1 MYFRVELLMS
11 PKYSSSHIFI
21 DIWND
26 CLCGSQLSLICKQAH
41 NLHYFSTMGTSPCL
55 AQVSK
60 FLFIILPWLALSPHS
75 SKVMGLNSFILSVC
89 RSHVLSACV
98 DSLQV
103 FWLSPR
109 IQRHTMAMLSYL
121 LVWNQPCLLNMV
133 TVGSKIK
140 NASAQTSGWPQSD
153 GVCLWA
159 NHTCT

>member
-1 MYFRVELLMS
+1 MQKMCRT
-11 PKYSSSHIFI
+11 
-21 DIWND
+21 
-26 CLCGSQLSLICKQAH
+26 CKEAH

-75 SKVMGLNSFILSVC
+75 SKVMGLNSY
-89 RSHVLSACV
+89 SACV

-109 IQRHTMAMLSYL
+109 IQRHAMAMLSYL

-140 NASAQTSGWPQSD
+140 NASPQTSG
-153 GVCLWA
+153 
-159 NHTCT
+159 

>member
-1 MYFRVELLMS
+1 MTAYVDLSSPLYVNKHITYIISLL
-11 PKYSSSHIFI
+11 
-21 DIWND
+21 
-26 CLCGSQLSLICKQAH
+26 
-41 NLHYFSTMGTSPCL
+41 TSPCL

-60 FLFIILPWLALSPHS
+60 FLFINLPWLALSPHS
-75 SKVMGLNSFILSVC
+75 SKVMGLNSYRGLSVC

-140 NASAQTSGWPQSD
+140 NASPQTSG
-153 GVCLWA
+153 
-159 NHTCT
+159 

>member
-1 MYFRVELLMS
+1 MQKMCRT
-11 PKYSSSHIFI
+11 
-21 DIWND
+21 
-26 CLCGSQLSLICKQAH
+26 CKEAH
-41 NLHYFSTMGTSPCL
+41 NVHYFSTMGTSPCL

-75 SKVMGLNSFILSVC
+75 NKVMGLNSYRGLSVC
-89 RSHVLSACV
+89 RLHVLSACV

-109 IQRHTMAMLSYL
+109 IQRHAMAMLSYL

-140 NASAQTSGWPQSD
+140 NASPQTTIRWGVSLSQSHLYLE
-153 GVCLWA
+153 GHWI
-159 NHTCT
+159 T

>member
-1 MYFRVELLMS
+1 MQKMCRT
-11 PKYSSSHIFI
+11 
-21 DIWND
+21 
-26 CLCGSQLSLICKQAH
+26 CKEAH
-41 NLHYFSTMGTSPCL
+41 NLQYFSTMGTSPCL

-75 SKVMGLNSFILSVC
+75 SKVMGLNSYRGLSVC
-89 RSHVLSACV
+89 RLHVLSACV

-109 IQRHTMAMLSYL
+109 IQRHAMAMLSYL

-140 NASAQTSGWPQSD
+140 NASPQTSG
-153 GVCLWA
+153 
-159 NHTCT
+159 